1 MENEYWLNYLE
12 SEEDITEDE
21 DDNIDMYESDY
32 ELLELI
38 EII

>member
-12 SEEDITEDE
+12 LVEDITEDE